1 MKNVVWHSNSDEWE
15 TPKALYE
22 ELNGEFLFNLDPCA
36 TDDNHKC
43 LMYYTKA
50 EDGLKQ
56 SWGGCRVFCNPPY
69 SQVKHWVRKAYEE
82 CRKDGTIVVM
92 LLPARTDT
100 KWFQDYCLHRSEVR
114 FLKGRLKFGDAKH
127 NAPFPSML
135 VIFRAAGM

>member
-1 MKNVVWHSNSDEWE
+1 MKEILFKNNTDEWE
-15 TPKALYE
+15 TPKDLYDKLNE
-22 ELNGEFLFNLDPCA
+22 EFSFDLDPCS
-36 TDDNHKC
+36 TDKNHKTV
-43 LMYYTKA
+43 LYYTKQ
-50 EDGLKQ
+50 ENGLKQ

-69 SQVKHWVRKAYEE
+69 SQVKQWVRKAYHESH
-82 CRKDGTIVVM
+82 KPGTVIVM

-114 FLKGRLKFGDAKH
+114 FIRGRLKFSSAKY

>member
-1 MKNVVWHSNSDEWE
+1 MKDIVWQSNSDEWE
-15 TPKALYE
+15 TPQDLYDG
-22 ELNGEFLFNLDPCA
+22 LNAEFGFNLDPCA

-43 LMYYTKA
+43 LMYYTRQ
-50 EDGLKQ
+50 EDGLQQ

-69 SQVKHWVRKAYEE
+69 SQVKAWVRKAYEE
-82 CRKDGTIVVM
+82 SRIAGTIVVL

-114 FLKGRLKFGDAKH
+114 FLRGRLRFGDAMY
-127 NAPFPSML
+127 NAPFPSMI